1 MTIEYQKSD
10 DIMLDYEKICDK
22 AEIQESLEIQ

>member
-10 DIMLDYEKICDK
+10 DIMPDYEKICDK
-22 AEIQESLEIQ
+22 AEIQEPLKTQ

>member
-10 DIMLDYEKICDK
+10 DIMPDYEKICAK